1 MSWKDRA
8 KPVIQTGSWKDRAKP
23 VGDNQEPESR
33 MLEAGIEGLGQGATL
48 GYGNELAAALEQ
60 VTFPVASF
68 LTGQDVQAD
77 PYLEARDK
85 YEART
90 KQLEAENP
98 GSYMAGN
105 IGGAIASGIATS
117 PLTAIKG
124 ATGAKKLLDA
134 ARIGALQ
141 GAAMDVDNKKGEY
154 SLGAK
159 DRLQNMA
166 IGGVLGGVFQGATNL
181 MNKAPVA
188 LADTAEGLAARA
200 LGAERGT
207 IKSIGYDKVKQAGR
221 TALDEGVLSPFA
233 STEDLA
239 TRVSALKQKG
249 GEAMGDVYKAI
260 DEAGV
265 STFNPLDEAV
275 NVEKKIGD
283 FYKSPI
289 NRGEA
294 KQFENTIESMLMR
307 GDKNIPISEAQALK
321 EELGKVANWKN
332 NINITE
338 KEKMARD
345 AYKVVSEGI
354 DRAVESG
361 SQQLNTPGL
370 LEKLKQGKDIFSKTS
385 TMEKLLENKQASESG
400 NKLMGLTDWE
410 LAGGGLAGTLAG
422 VATGGA
428 GVLATGGALL
438 AKKGF
443 EKYGA
448 QSGALLLDKIS
459 KTLLKSPQWMKVAKD
474 NPQVFNQFVT
484 QMASQMGEQNP
495 QQSNVATGT
504 RPLKNKEEILQKTG
518 GSKYAQ
524 VMQKAAEKG
533 GESLAAA
540 NYVLSQ
546 RDPEYRKIIEQ
557 KEEK

>member
-1 MSWKDRA
+1 MGWKDRA
-8 KPVIQTGSWKDRAKP
+8 KPVINSGDNWKDRAKIAI
-23 VGDNQEPESR
+23 DQQSN
-33 MLEAGIEGLGQGATL
+33 MLEAGLEGFGQGASL

-68 LTGQDVQAD
+68 LTGQDVEAD
-77 PYLEARDK
+77 PYLKARDS

-90 KQLEAENP
+90 KKLAEENP

-105 IGGAIASGIATS
+105 VGGSIASAIATS
-117 PLTAIKG
+117 PLTTIKG
-124 ATGAKKLLDA
+124 ATGLAKLGNA
-134 ARIGALQ
+134 AKIGALQ
-141 GAAMDVDNKKGEY
+141 GAAMDVDNKKGEL
-154 SLGAK
+154 SLGAE
-159 DRLQNMA
+159 DRLKNMA
-166 IGGVLGGVFQGATNL
+166 IGGALGGAFQGVSNI
-181 MNKAPVA
+181 MNKAPEA
-188 LADTAEGLAARA
+188 LSDTAEGLAARA

-221 TALDEGVLSPFA
+221 TALDEGVLSPLA

-239 TRVSALKQKG
+239 TRVAALKQKG

-332 NINITE
+332 NLNITE

-354 DRAVESG
+354 DKAVEAG

-385 TMEKLLENKQASESG
+385 TMEKLLENKQARESG

-438 AKKGF
+438 AKKGL

-474 NPQVFNQFVT
+474 QPQVFNQFVT
-484 QMASQMGEQNP
+484 QMASQMDYHKPKEIQTA
-495 QQSNVATGT
+495 SET
-504 RPLKNKEEILQKTG
+504 RPLENKDDILKKTSN
-518 GSKYAQ
+518 SKYAQ

-533 GESLAAA
+533 GHSLAAA
-540 NYVLSQ
+540 NYVLQQ
-546 RDPEYRKIIEQ
+546 RDPEYRKVIDG
-557 KEEK
+557 EE